1 LTAELH
7 PTFKAI
13 MNDQQTLDKM
23 RARRRLDKGIMNKEH
38 QSSYALL
45 VRSEEKGRSIM
56 ETVVYALLGLSVI
69 ISIWQFA
76 QQPNHLPIDR
86 PTAEPYLAPQMSHR
100 QAGSALN
107 GGS

>member
-1 LTAELH
+1 
-7 PTFKAI
+7 

-23 RARRRLDKGIMNKEH
+23 GTRRRLEIMNNEA
-38 QSSYALL
+38 QSTYGLL

-56 ETVVYALLGLSVI
+56 ETVVYALLGLSAI

-76 QQPNHLPIDR
+76 RQTNHLPIDG
-86 PTAEPYLAPQMSHR
+86 PTAEPYLAPQISHR

-107 GGS
+107 KGS